1 MWIHPKTDGQLPIPS
16 NFYVTSWYL
25 IYYIRHTADNGPSG
39 FKSKHLDFCL
49 EYIYMQSTKL
59 YLSKENSTSGI
70 LSKSLLKKLKKS
82 SAFTGLK
89 WNLNFVSRLLH
100 ASHGF
105 LTIFCYSMWHGFQI
119 FNFSLT
125 VMENIVQ
132 KSNPWVNCLT
142 VKIRPKNDI

>member
-1 MWIHPKTDGQLPIPS
+1 MDHQ
-16 NFYVTSWYL
+16 V
-25 IYYIRHTADNGPSG
+25 
-39 FKSKHLDFCL
+39 KSKHFCL

-89 WNLNFVSRLLH
+89 WNLNFVSRLSH

-105 LTIFCYSMWHGFQI
+105 LKIFFFTVCGMVSKFLI
-119 FNFSLT
+119 FLQESWNILYRNQTPESSAWLSKYGQKTAFWCNFYRFYFKKT
-125 VMENIVQ
+125 F
-132 KSNPWVNCLT
+132 
-142 VKIRPKNDI
+142 